1 MSFRFSRQARIT
13 NAQDYRAIFQKGKR
27 LKGRYWEV
35 VAKPG
40 EGQASRLGMAISKK
54 TCRLSSHRNRL
65 KRVAKEVFRH
75 EQGLLKKWEF
85 VVMARVAK
93 PKASRELSSEL
104 KTLLHEITN

>member
-1 MSFRFSRQARIT
+1 MSFRFSRQVRVT

-27 LKGRYWEV
+27 LRGQYWEV

-54 TCRLSSHRNRL
+54 VCRLSSHRNRL

-75 EQGLLKKWEF
+75 EQGLLKNWEF
-85 VVMARVAK
+85 VVMARAAK
-93 PKASRELSSEL
+93 PKTPRALTRELKS
-104 KTLLHEITN
+104 LLHEITN